1 MSDIA
6 KKSENAL
13 IKSLEGKP
21 LDPILLG
28 VANEYLKGTTI
39 SDIAEQFSTSG
50 DVIVSVLEKKDVK
63 SYVEGVYMT
72 QGYMDRF
79 RKLEIINKVIE
90 EKLKEAM
97 ETGTHSKKD
106 LFDWVKLASQME
118 SDMRPKQ
125 QPGLAVQINN
135 NTNYDQLMMD
145 LVTINKESD

>member
-1 MSDIA
+1 MSEII
-6 KKSENAL
+6 ERPEQEL

-28 VANEYLKGTTI
+28 VANEYLKGTSVI
-39 SDIAEQFSTSG
+39 DIAEQFSTSG
-50 DVIVSVLEKKDVK
+50 DVIISVLDKKDVK
-63 SYVEGVYMT
+63 SYIEGVYMT

-79 RKLEIINKVIE
+79 RKLAIINTVIE

-106 LFDWVKLASQME
+106 LFDWIKLATQME

-125 QPGLAVQINN
+125 QPGVAVQINN
-135 NTNYDQLMMD
+135 NTNYHKVMTEL
-145 LVTINKESD
+145 LTIKED